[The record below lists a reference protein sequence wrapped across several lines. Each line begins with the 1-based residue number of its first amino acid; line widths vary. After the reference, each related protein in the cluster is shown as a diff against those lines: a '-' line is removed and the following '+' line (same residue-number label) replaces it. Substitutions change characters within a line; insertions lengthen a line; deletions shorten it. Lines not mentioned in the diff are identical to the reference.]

1 MPRRRV
7 NKALTKTQ
15 QRKKSISKSASIPSA
30 SRAHPARV
38 STATRFVHNAL
49 PELDID
55 EIDLEH
61 DFLGQALA
69 RADPDF
75 LDDRRLRSGRAK

>member
-7 NKALTKTQ
+7 SKALTKTQ
-15 QRKKSISKSASIPSA
+15 KRKKEHLEICLDTESVTSASAPG
-30 SRAHPARV
+30 
-38 STATRFVHNAL
+38 STAIVFVHNAL

-61 DFLGQALA
+61 DVSRQATA
-69 RADPDF
+69 T
-75 LDDRRLRSGRAK
+75 RRS